1 LGVYS
6 PKNDRHVILDEVF
19 TCCSPLGRGVKCSF
33 WLTCPIVK
41 NPLWTK
47 ALKSSADP
55 ERSRHLLDSL
65 VAAGTRS
72 HLEKFSADSMR
83 VFAALSGGSQALG
96 DLLLAHPDWLS
107 LLDTERLK
115 FPRRAQGFQQE
126 VGRLLGPAL
135 KAQDYAGSLTKLRRF
150 KQRELFRIAARDLA
164 RLSNVVEITC
174 ELSDVA
180 DVCLEAVFWIVW
192 SQFTARFGQPFHQD
206 PDGRWQPTAFCVL
219 GLGKLGGQ
227 ELNYSSDVDLM
238 FVYDDE
244 GEVFKEAP
252 NNRERRHPAGESS
265 EKCDPPAGCRRS
277 QSSHQFFSKLAEA
290 FSAEVSRTTE
300 DGFLFRVDLR
310 LRPEGDAGPLV
321 RSLESYEN
329 YYAQWGQTWERMMLI
344 KARHVAG
351 DKGLAAEFIEMVQ
364 PFRFPHS
371 ISERVLHEV
380 TAVKDRIERE
390 VVGADELERNVKL
403 GRGGIREIEF
413 IVQSLQVLHAG
424 RLPFLQIFQTLPGLE
439 KLEQYHL
446 LAGDETAPLAAAYRF
461 LRDTEHR
468 LQMENNLQTHTLP
481 ADQQAQLRL
490 ARLTGLNSWEG
501 FESALQT
508 HTGNVRRI
516 YDKLLKRESPE
527 APAILP
533 PEFDGAESAWEQLL
547 AGHSFREPETAFR
560 VFKEFAE
567 GPCDVHVS
575 PRTAELARE
584 LILKFLALC
593 PGRKPEAGSRRPE
606 GRSQKSGNERKESDL
621 RPPASDRRLSDPD
634 RVLTRLAS
642 FISAYAA
649 RVPLLELWNA
659 NPSLF
664 ELMLL
669 LFDRSEFLAE
679 MAIRT
684 PDLIDDVV
692 AGDRLRQRKTAE
704 QILKE
709 LRRGSADADQFLW
722 LRRYHE
728 TELMRLGLRDILGL
742 ADFEQNLAELSAL
755 ADACLQYA
763 LEVVMRKHRIKAP
776 PMAILGLGK
785 LGGREI
791 DYGSDLDL
799 LFVTDAKAKELP
811 GLQRLAVEVMELVSR
826 RTEQGIVFH
835 TDARLR
841 PDGEKGLLVNPL
853 DAYEQYYRHR
863 AQLWEIQALTR
874 TRPVAGDLKS
884 GERFKKLAAALTD
897 FRNAEHRFGPTET
910 MARATRRGGARC
922 SEIPAC
928 FTFDWK
934 EQIHQMRLR
943 IEKERTPR
951 GQDDLAIKTGRGG
964 LMDAEFIAQALCLEN
979 GWHEPNTLRAL
990 ERGREAVGVQ
1000 PSGCEKA
1007 AGTPKRKLQLT
1018 AADWD
1023 KLIDAYHRL
1032 RRVEGILRRW
1042 SYEGEVVLPDD
1053 PAPYYR
1059 VSVRCGFATPEA
1071 FRNALAKW
1079 RKAIREIYEG
1089 VFTAEAQRRRG
1100 K

>member
-1 LGVYS
+1 
-6 PKNDRHVILDEVF
+6 
-19 TCCSPLGRGVKCSF
+19 
-33 WLTCPIVK
+33 VK
-41 NPLWTK
+41 NPLWIK
-47 ALKSSADP
+47 ALKTSADP
-55 ERSRHLLDSL
+55 ERSRHLLESL
-65 VAAGTRS
+65 AATGARS
-72 HLEKFSADSMR
+72 QLEKFSADSMR
-83 VFAALSGGSQALG
+83 AFIAVSAGSQALG
-96 DLLLAHPDWLS
+96 NLLLAHPDWLS
-107 LLDTERLK
+107 LFDDERLK

-126 VGRLLGPAL
+126 LGRLLGPAL
-135 KAQDYAGSLTKLRRF
+135 KVQDYAAALTELRRF

-164 RLSNVVEITC
+164 RLSNVVEITR

-180 DVCLEAVFWIVW
+180 DVCLEAVFQIVRL
-192 SQFTARFGQPFHQD
+192 QFTARFGRPFHQD
-206 PDGRWQPTAFCVL
+206 ADGHWQPTAFCVL

-244 GEVFKEAP
+244 GEVFKE
-252 NNRERRHPAGESS
+252 
-265 EKCDPPAGCRRS
+265 PPAGDKTWERRRPAGSTPFSSISPAGRQRS
-277 QSSHQFFSKLAEA
+277 QSSHQFFGKLAEA
-290 FSAEVSRTTE
+290 FSAEVSRTTA

-351 DKGLAAEFIEMVQ
+351 DKVLAAEFIEMIQ

-390 VVGADELERNVKL
+390 VVGAGELERNVKL

-413 IVQSLQVLHAG
+413 VVQSLQVLHAG
-424 RLPFLQIFQTLPGLE
+424 RLPFLQLPQTLPCLE

-446 LAGDETAPLAAAYRF
+446 LANDETQQLGIAYRF
-461 LRDTEHR
+461 LRDVEHR

-481 ADQQAQLRL
+481 ADHPAQLRL
-490 ARLTGLNSWEG
+490 ARLMDFKSWDK
-501 FESALQT
+501 FESALQA

-527 APAILP
+527 TQTILP
-533 PEFDGAESAWEQLL
+533 PEFDGAESEWEQLL
-547 AGHSFREPETAFR
+547 AAHSFREPESAFR
-560 VFKEFAE
+560 LFEEFAE
-567 GPCDVHVS
+567 GPGDVHVS

-584 LILKFLALC
+584 LILKFLAMC
-593 PGRKPEAGSRRPE
+593 VEKCRTGVAPVSIKKTDVRDGRDAHPT
-606 GRSQKSGNERKESDL
+606 
-621 RPPASDRRLSDPD
+621 LSDPD

-649 RVPLLELWNA
+649 RVPLLELWNG
-659 NPSLF
+659 NPPLF

-709 LRRGSADADQFLW
+709 LRRGRDDPDHFLW
-722 LRRYHE
+722 VRRYHE

-742 ADFEQNLAELSAL
+742 VDFEQNLAELSAL

-763 LEVVMRKHRIKAP
+763 LEVVMRKHRIKKP
-776 PMAILGLGK
+776 PMAIIGLGK

-799 LFVTDAKAKELP
+799 LFVTDGKAKGLP
-811 GLQRLAVEVMELVSR
+811 KLQRLAVEVMEMMSR

-841 PDGEKGLLVNPL
+841 PDGEKGLLVNTIG
-853 DAYEQYYRHR
+853 AYERYYCDR

-874 TRPVAGDLKS
+874 ARPVAGDPTL
-884 GERFKKLAAALTD
+884 GERFQKLAAVLTD
-897 FRNAEHRFGPTET
+897 FSGVGQASRLSPSRINQKKRDRRDACPTL
-910 MARATRRGGARC
+910 
-922 SEIPAC
+922 PAAYAP
-928 FTFDWK
+928 DWK
-934 EQIHQMRLR
+934 KQIHQMRLR
-943 IEKERTPR
+943 IERERTPR
-951 GQDDLAIKTGRGG
+951 GKDDLAIKTGRGG
-964 LMDAEFIAQALCLEN
+964 LMDAEFIAQTLCLGN
-979 GWHEPNTLRAL
+979 GWYEPNTLRAL
-990 ERGREAVGVQ
+990 ERGRKSVGVK
-1000 PSGCEKA
+1000 PSGCET
-1007 AGTPKRKLQLT
+1007 AGTLKHELQLET
-1018 AADWD
+1018 EDWD
-1023 KLIDAYHRL
+1023 KLLDAYRSL

-1042 SYEGEVVLPDD
+1042 SYEGEIVLPDD

-1059 VSVRCGFATPEA
+1059 VSVRCGFATPEE
-1071 FRNALAKW
+1071 FTNALAQW
-1079 RKAIREIYEG
+1079 RRRIREVYKT
-1089 VFTAEAQRRRG
+1089 VFRVDR
-1100 K
+1100 

>member
-1 LGVYS
+1 
-6 PKNDRHVILDEVF
+6 
-19 TCCSPLGRGVKCSF
+19 
-33 WLTCPIVK
+33 VK
-41 NPLWTK
+41 NPLWTR
-47 ALKSSADP
+47 ALKTSADP
-55 ERSRHLLDSL
+55 ERSRHLLESL
-65 VAAGTRS
+65 ATTGARS
-72 HLEKFSADSMR
+72 QLEKFSADSMR
-83 VFAALSGGSQALG
+83 AFAALSGGSQALG
-96 DLLLAHPDWLS
+96 DLLLAHPDWLP
-107 LLDTERLK
+107 LLDVERLK

-126 VGRLLGPAL
+126 LGRLVGSAL
-135 KAQDYAGSLTKLRRF
+135 KAQDYAVAFTELRRF
-150 KQRELFRIAARDLA
+150 KQRELFRIAARDLT
-164 RLSNVVEITC
+164 RLSDVVEITR

-180 DVCLEAVFWIVW
+180 DVCLEAVFQIVRL
-192 SQFTARFGQPFHQD
+192 QFTARFGRPFHQD
-206 PDGRWQPTAFCVL
+206 ADGRWQPTAFCVL

-244 GEVFKEAP
+244 GEVFKEPP
-252 NNRERRHPAGESS
+252 NNRERRHPAGGSS
-265 EKCDPPAGCRRS
+265 DNCVPPARCRRS
-277 QSSHQFFSKLAEA
+277 QSSHQFFGKLAEA
-290 FSAEVSRTTE
+290 FSSEVSRTTE

-321 RSLESYEN
+321 RSLESCEN

-344 KARHVAG
+344 KTRHVAG
-351 DKGLAAEFIEMVQ
+351 DKGLAAEFIEMIQ
-364 PFRFPHS
+364 PFRYPHS

-390 VVGADELERNVKL
+390 VVGTGELKRNVKL

-424 RLPFLQIFQTLPGLE
+424 RLPFLQISQTLPCLE

-446 LAGDETAPLAAAYRF
+446 VTSDEAQQLAAAYCF
-461 LRDTEHR
+461 LRDVEHR

-481 ADQQAQLRL
+481 ADRRAQLRL
-490 ARLTGLNSWEG
+490 ARLMDFKSWEK
-501 FESALQT
+501 FASALQT

-516 YDKLLKRESPE
+516 YDKLLKRESP
-527 APAILP
+527 AAQSILP
-533 PEFDGAESAWEQLL
+533 PEFEGAEPEWETLL
-547 AGHSFREPETAFR
+547 AAHSFREPETAFR
-560 VFKEFAE
+560 LFKEFAE
-567 GPCDVHVS
+567 GPGDVHVS
-575 PRTAELARE
+575 ARTAELARE
-584 LILKFLALC
+584 LIPKFLALC
-593 PGRKPEAGSRRPE
+593 PSQKPEARSR
-606 GRSQKSGNERKESDL
+606 KSEVEKTASGLWPLASDL
-621 RPPASDRRLSDPD
+621 RLSDPD

-649 RVPLLELWNA
+649 RVPLLELWNG
-659 NPSLF
+659 NPPLF

-709 LRRGSADADQFLW
+709 LRRGGNDPDQFLW

-763 LEVVMRKHRIKAP
+763 LEVVMRKHRIKKP
-776 PMAILGLGK
+776 PLAVIGLGK
-785 LGGREI
+785 LGGGEI

-799 LFVTDAKAKELP
+799 LFVADAKAKEFP
-811 GLQRLAVEVMELVSR
+811 KLQRLGGEVMELMSR

-841 PDGEKGLLVNPL
+841 PDGEKGLLVNTPG
-853 DAYEQYYRHR
+853 AYEEYYRHR

-874 TRPVAGDLKS
+874 TRPVAGDLKP
-884 GERFKKLAAALTD
+884 GEQFQKLAVALTD
-897 FRNAEHRFGPTET
+897 FSNVGQASRLSPSRTNKQVRDRRDACPTL
-910 MARATRRGGARC
+910 
-922 SEIPAC
+922 PVC
-928 FTFDWK
+928 FTPDWK
-934 EQIHQMRLR
+934 LQIHQMRLR

-951 GQDDLAIKTGRGG
+951 GQDDLAIKTGQGG
-964 LMDAEFIAQALCLEN
+964 LMDAEFVAQALCLEN

-990 ERGREAVGVQ
+990 ERGRDAGILPDAAKLLEAY
-1000 PSGCEKA
+1000 
-1007 AGTPKRKLQLT
+1007 R
-1018 AADWD
+1018 
-1023 KLIDAYHRL
+1023 HL

-1042 SYEGEVVLPDD
+1042 SYEGEIVLPDD

-1059 VSVRCGFATPEA
+1059 VSVRCGFATPEE
-1071 FRNALAKW
+1071 FRNALANW
-1079 RKAIREIYEG
+1079 RRMIREVYEKAFRMDCDG
-1089 VFTAEAQRRRG
+1089 
-1100 K
+1100 

>member
-1 LGVYS
+1 M
-6 PKNDRHVILDEVF
+6 
-19 TCCSPLGRGVKCSF
+19 
-33 WLTCPIVK
+33 K

-47 ALKSSADP
+47 ALKTSAEP
-55 ERSRHLLDSL
+55 ERSRRLLDSL
-65 VAAGTRS
+65 AAAGARS
-72 HLEKFSADSMR
+72 QLDKFSADSMR
-83 VFAALSGGSQALG
+83 AFAALSGGSQALG
-96 DLLLAHPDWLS
+96 DLLLTHPDRLS

-126 VGRLLGPAL
+126 LGRLLGPAL
-135 KAQDYAGSLTKLRRF
+135 KAQDYAGALTELRRF
-150 KQRELFRIAARDLA
+150 KQRELLRIAARDLA
-164 RLSNVVEITC
+164 RLSNVVEITR

-180 DVCLEAVFWIVW
+180 DVCLEAVFQIVQL
-192 SQFTARFGQPFHQD
+192 QFTTRFGRPFHQD
-206 PDGRWQPTAFCVL
+206 AEGHWQPTAFTVL

-252 NNRERRHPAGESS
+252 DNRERRHLAPKAFGAGS
-265 EKCDPPAGCRRS
+265 RRF
-277 QSSHQFFSKLAEA
+277 QSSHQYFGKLAEA
-290 FSAEVSRTTE
+290 FSAEVSRTTA

-351 DKGLAAEFIEMVQ
+351 DRALAAEFIEMIQ

-390 VVGADELERNVKL
+390 VVGAGELERNVKL

-424 RLPFLQIFQTLPGLE
+424 RLPFLQISQTLPCLD
-439 KLEQYHL
+439 KLAQYHL
-446 LAGDETAPLAAAYRF
+446 LTNDETAPLAAAYRF
-461 LRDTEHR
+461 LRDVEHR

-481 ADQQAQLRL
+481 ADRRAQLRL
-490 ARLTGLNSWEG
+490 ARLMGFKSWRK
-501 FESALQT
+501 FESALQA

-527 APAILP
+527 AQTILP
-533 PEFDGAESAWEQLL
+533 PEFDGAESEWETLL
-547 AGHSFREPETAFR
+547 ANHSFREPEAAFR
-560 VFKEFAE
+560 LFKEFAE
-567 GPCDVHVS
+567 GPGDVHVS

-593 PGRKPEAGSRRPE
+593 PHKRRTGVAPV
-606 GRSQKSGNERKESDL
+606 SIQKADVRDRQDA
-621 RPPASDRRLSDPD
+621 RPTLSDPD

-659 NPSLF
+659 NPPLF

-692 AGDRLRQRKTAE
+692 AGGRLRQRKTAE

-709 LRRGSADADQFLW
+709 LRRGSDDPDQLLW

-755 ADACLQYA
+755 ADTCLQYA
-763 LEVVMRKHRIKAP
+763 LEVVMRKHRIKKT
-776 PMAILGLGK
+776 PMAVIGLGK

-791 DYGSDLDL
+791 DYGSDLDI
-799 LFVTDAKAKELP
+799 LFVTEAKAKELSK
-811 GLQRLAVEVMELVSR
+811 LQRLAVEVMELMSR

-841 PDGEKGLLVNPL
+841 PDGEKGLLVNTIG
-853 DAYEQYYRHR
+853 AYEKYYCDR

-874 TRPVAGDLKS
+874 VRPVAGDLKL
-884 GERFKKLAAALTD
+884 GGQFQKLATALTD
-897 FRNAEHRFGPTET
+897 FSGVGQASRLSPIENNRDRLEACPTL
-910 MARATRRGGARC
+910 
-922 SEIPAC
+922 PAAC
-928 FTFDWK
+928 APDWK
-934 EQIHQMRLR
+934 KQIHQMRLR
-943 IEKERTPR
+943 IERERTPR

-964 LMDAEFIAQALCLEN
+964 LMDAEFIAQVLCLEN

-990 ERGREAVGVQ
+990 ERGRDAGMLPGANRLLEAY
-1000 PSGCEKA
+1000 
-1007 AGTPKRKLQLT
+1007 R
-1018 AADWD
+1018 
-1023 KLIDAYHRL
+1023 HL

-1042 SYEGEVVLPDD
+1042 SYEGEIVLPDD

-1059 VSVRCGFATPEA
+1059 VSVRCGFATPEE
-1071 FRNALAKW
+1071 FKNALAKW
-1079 RKAIREIYEG
+1079 RKDIRDVYKK
-1089 VFTAEAQRRRG
+1089 VFEAD
-1100 K
+1100 